1 MIDCFEALQFDLDQ
15 NFEAGW
21 QSVLQI
27 LIWNYSSQI
36 IPQIRTS
43 KSGFTNLE
51 KWVANLLRSFGV
63 SSQTFWFRMELR
75 SAYRQSFDSD
85 RDFGA
90 DFFGAGFGL
99 SLPHGG
105 FSTSGFSVDVALRT
119 WGVSAWG
126 AYKIVEGP
134 FHCQNQILELLPP
147 HHPKWWSR
155 CGVHGHP
162 LGGVREPV
170 AGRMPNLSRP
180 PPNLGVSA
188 GARGPDSGRPRDRG
202 DILLQYWCPHH
213 YTGSDPHRLQSEH
226 PLLVSLTPLPAAT

>member
-1 MIDCFEALQFDLDQ
+1 MIHCFEALQFDLDQ
-15 NFEAGW
+15 NFEAGS

-36 IPQIRTS
+36 ITQMRTS

-51 KWVANLLRSFGV
+51 KWFVNLLRSFGV

-90 DFFGAGFGL
+90 AFFWSGL

-105 FSTSGFSVDVALRT
+105 FSVDVAVRT
-119 WGVSAWG
+119 WGVSARG

-134 FHCQNQILELLPP
+134 FHCPKQILELLPP
-147 HHPKWWSR
+147 HHPQWWSR

-162 LGGVREPV
+162 LGGVKEPV

-188 GARGPDSGRPRDRG
+188 GARGPDSGGLEIEETSSCNIGVPIT
-202 DILLQYWCPHH
+202 ILGQTHTDC
-213 YTGSDPHRLQSEH
+213 R
-226 PLLVSLTPLPAAT
+226 VSTPCWSH